1 MADVMTEV
9 KARILLVEDEDHLN
23 EMVKMNLEIDGFKV
37 IPEKNGVTALQ
48 RFKEEKFDLVILDVM
63 LPGAD
68 GIQVCESIRLIDNE
82 VPIIFVSAKGSPE
95 DRIKGLR
102 KGGDDYLAK
111 PFNLEELILK
121 VNKSVRRSESNRS
134 KQDLEEYRWG
144 NNFVNFSSYLAKGN
158 NGDFTLTKKESLLL
172 KLLIEN
178 KDEVV
183 SREKILQSV
192 WGYTVYPSTRTIDN
206 FILAFRKYF
215 EVDPKNPVYFTSLRG
230 VGYKFSRGE

>member
-1 MADVMTEV
+1 MAVMTDV
-9 KARILLVEDEDHLN
+9 KARILLVEDEEHLN

-37 IPEKNGVTALQ
+37 IPEKNGVNALQ

-95 DRIKGLR
+95 DRIKGLK

-121 VNKSVRRSESNRS
+121 VNKSVRRAESNRS
-134 KQDLEEYRWG
+134 KEELEEYSWG
-144 NNFVNFSSYLAKGN
+144 NNYVNFSSYKASGN
-158 NGDFTLTKKESLLL
+158 QGEFTLTKKESLLL

-215 EVDPKNPVYFTSLRG
+215 ELDPKNPIYFTSLRG
-230 VGYKFSRGE
+230 VGYKFTDGE

>member
-1 MADVMTEV
+1 MTDV
-9 KARILLVEDEDHLN
+9 KARILLVEDEEHLN
-23 EMVKMNLEIDGFKV
+23 DLVKMNLEMDGFKV
-37 IPEKNGVTALQ
+37 IPETNGVKAIQ

-68 GIQVCESIRLIDNE
+68 GIQVCETIRLVDNQ
-82 VPIIFVSAKGSPE
+82 VPIIFVSAKGTPE
-95 DRIKGLR
+95 DRIRGLK

-121 VNKSVRRSESNRS
+121 VNKSVNRQENNTA
-134 KQDLEEYRWG
+134 KQDLEEYSWG
-144 NNFVNFSSYLAKGN
+144 DNYVNFSSYKAQGN
-158 NGDFTLTKKESLLL
+158 HGEFTLTKKEALLL

-215 EVDPKNPVYFTSLRG
+215 EKDSKNPVNFTSLRG
-230 VGYKFSRGE
+230 VGYKFSDSVSA

>member
-1 MADVMTEV
+1 MSVITET
-9 KARILLVEDEDHLN
+9 KARILLVEDEEHLN
-23 EMVKMNLEIDGFKV
+23 ELVKMNLEMDGFRV
-37 IPEKNGVTALQ
+37 ISEANGIKAIQ

-63 LPGAD
+63 LPGAN
-68 GIQVCESIRLIDNE
+68 GIEVCETIRLVDNK
-82 VPIIFVSAKGSPE
+82 VPIIFISAKGTPE
-95 DRIKGLR
+95 DRIKGLK

-121 VNKSVRRSESNRS
+121 VNKSVNRQENNTS
-134 KQDLEEYRWG
+134 SQDLEQYDWG
-144 NNFVNFSSYLAKGN
+144 GNSVNFSTYEAKGI

-178 KDEVV
+178 KNEVV

-215 EVDPKNPVYFTSLRG
+215 ERDSKNPKYFTSLRG
-230 VGYKFSRGE
+230 VGYRFTNKD

>member
-1 MADVMTEV
+1 MTAVMTDV
-9 KARILLVEDEDHLN
+9 KARILLVEDEEHLN
-23 EMVKMNLEIDGFKV
+23 DLVKMNLEMDGFKV
-37 IPEKNGVTALQ
+37 IPETNGVKAIQ

-68 GIQVCESIRLIDNE
+68 GIQVCETIRLVDNQ
-82 VPIIFVSAKGSPE
+82 VPIIFVSAKGTPE
-95 DRIKGLR
+95 DRIKGLK

-121 VNKSVRRSESNRS
+121 VNKSVNRQENNTA
-134 KQDLEEYRWG
+134 KQDLEEYAWG
-144 NNFVNFSSYLAKGN
+144 DNFVNFSSYKAIGN
-158 NGDFTLTKKESLLL
+158 NGEFTLTKKEALLL

-215 EVDPKNPVYFTSLRG
+215 EKDSKNPVNFTSLRG
-230 VGYKFSRGE
+230 VGYKFSDT